1 MVRNAIQY
9 VHLFI
14 CMVGNW
20 IDSGWNWRSL
30 SLSYTGIVFF
40 FFFLPPLGVEFPE
53 INQMSTILKIL
64 KEKCIVSG
72 KIWSRD
78 NYDYFFKLIL
88 SGRQLYKDINSTHWL
103 KMGFIKLEN
112 MKNFVGYET
121 MHRYI
126 HTYIWLYTLVYVLS
140 KTFSR
145 FYVHLIILSNQEIDI
160 FLWASQ

>member
-1 MVRNAIQY
+1 M
-9 VHLFI
+9 
-14 CMVGNW
+14 
-20 IDSGWNWRSL
+20 
-30 SLSYTGIVFF
+30 
-40 FFFLPPLGVEFPE
+40 GVEFPE
-53 INQMSTILKIL
+53 INQMSTILKIF
-64 KEKCIVSG
+64 KG
-72 KIWSRD
+72 KMHSLRKNWSRD

-126 HTYIWLYTLVYVLS
+126 HTYIWLYTLVYDLPE
-140 KTFSR
+140 TFSR

-160 FLWASQ
+160 FLSASQ